1 MTLRVMSWL
10 VLTAIAGACGNQ
22 PAPAETR
29 NASGSSAAPAAKPT
43 PATPATPTP
52 PAPTPPAPTPPA
64 PGAPSSLLESK
75 PFVLTCGDQPLKL
88 PPPAA
93 MPAALVER
101 PLAHDRPISVC
112 RDQKSPEAVCTCLVR
127 AIATWADGLHAP
139 ATCKPI
145 VAYKAA
151 TAQLL
156 EVRSEPADPESTAG
170 GVTFVVAGMHGGK
183 WSALDAIETAPE
195 LDLGVT
201 PHASNDAAIDRFEIQ
216 PQPDATYF
224 WIESRHE
231 TAETAMGEHTRSGE
245 ASTTLCV
252 VPSAASAAPFCYA
265 SVPRSAWDYSEAI
278 IHPETGCTI
287 RSVTSFTDQLAA
299 GILTVKLTH
308 GPDLK
313 PVGRFRL

>member
-10 VLTAIAGACGNQ
+10 VLAAIAGACGNQ
-22 PAPAETR
+22 PAPAETS
-29 NASGSSAAPAAKPT
+29 NASGSGAAPAAKPT
-43 PATPATPTP
+43 PAVPPTPTP
-52 PAPTPPAPTPPA
+52 RTAPT
-64 PGAPSSLLESK
+64 PGAPSSMLESK
-75 PFVLTCGDQPLKL
+75 PFVLTCGDQPLGL

-93 MPAALVER
+93 MPATLVER
-101 PLAHDRPISVC
+101 PLARDKPIAVC
-112 RDQKSPEAVCTCLVR
+112 RDQKSSAAVCTCLVHTV
-127 AIATWADGLHAP
+127 ATWAGGLHAP

-145 VAYKAA
+145 AAYTAA

-156 EVRSEPADPESTAG
+156 EVRSAPADPDSTAG
-170 GVTFVVAGMHGGK
+170 GVAFVVAGMHGGK

-201 PHASNDAAIDRFEIQ
+201 PHASNAAAIDRFELR
-216 PQPDATYF
+216 PLPDATLI

-231 TAETAMGEHTRSGE
+231 TAETAMGEHTRTGE
-245 ASTTLCV
+245 ASTTLCM

-278 IHPETGCTI
+278 IHPEAGCTI
-287 RSVTSFTDQLAA
+287 RSVTSFTDQLAS
-299 GILTVKLTH
+299 GILTVTLTH
-308 GPDLK
+308 GADLK